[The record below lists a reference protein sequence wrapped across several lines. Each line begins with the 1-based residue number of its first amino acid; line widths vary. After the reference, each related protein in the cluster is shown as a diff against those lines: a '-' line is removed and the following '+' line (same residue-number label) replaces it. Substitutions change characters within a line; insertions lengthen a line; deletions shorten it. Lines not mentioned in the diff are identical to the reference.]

1 MIIDYNICSQSK
13 APDPMDWELYYV
25 FIVVNWR
32 RYVAR
37 GSRLAT
43 FEDIMLHVGHVLQLL
58 ESLLPLL
65 AKRVNN
71 GSLIVFSHQTCQ

>member
-37 GSRLAT
+37 GSRLSTFGILIAT
-43 FEDIMLHVGHVLQLL
+43 
-58 ESLLPLL
+58 
-65 AKRVNN
+65 
-71 GSLIVFSHQTCQ
+71 SHQTCQ

>member
-25 FIVVNWR
+25 LIVVNWR

-43 FEDIMLHVGHVLQLL
+43 FEDIMLHVGYVLQFLGV
-58 ESLLPLL
+58 LLPFLT
-65 AKRVNN
+65 KRVNN
-71 GSLIVFSHQTCQ
+71 SSLIVTSCQTCQ